1 MVWPGESEVI
11 YQWTNVCCDSIQ
23 EQSINPLN
31 NKCLIDELTFFFN
44 PANLQN
50 NWWQQKKVNS

>member
-50 NWWQQKKVNS
+50 NWW